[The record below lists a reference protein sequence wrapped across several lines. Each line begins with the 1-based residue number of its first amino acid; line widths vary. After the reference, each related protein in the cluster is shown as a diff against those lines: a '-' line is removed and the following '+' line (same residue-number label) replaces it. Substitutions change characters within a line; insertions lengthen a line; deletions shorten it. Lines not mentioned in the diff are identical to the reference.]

1 MKRSRGQVA
10 PAARRSR
17 RHHLS
22 ARPLRAATVEPVSE
36 YSEGQRKPR
45 VAVVF
50 GGRSSEHA
58 ISCVTAANVLQVIDR
73 DKYDVVPVGISTSG
87 HWVLE
92 SGDPERL
99 SITDG
104 KLPEVDVTAMPVL
117 FGANRELVVSEPGQV
132 PSTLGAVD
140 VVFPLLHGPWGEDG
154 TIQGLLEMSDIRY
167 VGSGVLASAVGMDKH
182 YMKVVFQG
190 AGLEVTPYVV
200 IRDRDWIR
208 DPEACRAAVD
218 ALGYPVFVKPCRGGS
233 SLGISKV
240 NSRDELDEAVAVA
253 RAHDPKV
260 IVEASAKSPR
270 EIEVGVLGGP
280 AGSDPEASVC
290 GEIAVSGGGHA
301 FYDFET
307 KYLPEGEEYT
317 ALSVPADLPSEIAD
331 EIRAKALI
339 AFDAIEAEGL
349 ARVDFFLDADDR
361 VVINEINTMPG
372 FTPTSMFPRLW
383 AASGK
388 DYATLV
394 EHLLTLAMTRPTGL
408 R

>member
-1 MKRSRGQVA
+1 
-10 PAARRSR
+10 
-17 RHHLS
+17 
-22 ARPLRAATVEPVSE
+22 VSE
-36 YSEGQRKPR
+36 YSREEQRKPR

-73 DKYDVVPVGISTSG
+73 DKYDVVPIGISTSG

-117 FGANRELVVSEPGQV
+117 FGANRELVISEPEQV
-132 PSTLGAVD
+132 PSTLGQVD

-182 YMKVVFQG
+182 YMKVVFQA

-200 IRDRDWIR
+200 IRDRDWMR
-208 DPEACRAAVD
+208 DPQACREAVD

-240 NSRDELDEAVAVA
+240 NSLDELDEAVAVA

-260 IVEASAKSPR
+260 IVEASAKNPR
-270 EIEVGVLGGP
+270 EIEVGVLGGLNG
-280 AGSDPEASVC
+280 AKPEVSVC
-290 GEIAVSGGGHA
+290 GEIAVSGGGHD

-317 ALSVPADLPSEIAD
+317 ALSVPADLPEEIAA
-331 EIRAKALI
+331 EVRAKALT
-339 AFDAIEAEGL
+339 AFDAIDAEGL
-349 ARVDFFLDADDR
+349 ARVDFFLDADNR
-361 VVINEINTMPG
+361 VIINEINTMPG

-388 DYATLV
+388 DYAALV
-394 EHLLTLAMTRPTGL
+394 EHLLSLAMTRPTGL

>member
-1 MKRSRGQVA
+1 M
-10 PAARRSR
+10 
-17 RHHLS
+17 
-22 ARPLRAATVEPVSE
+22 SE
-36 YSEGQRKPR
+36 YSESQRKPR

-117 FGANRELVVSEPGQV
+117 FGANRELVVSEPDQV
-132 PSTLGAVD
+132 PSTLGEVD

-182 YMKVVFQG
+182 YMKVVFQA

-200 IRDRDWIR
+200 IRDRDWTR
-208 DPEACRAAVD
+208 DPAACREAVD

-240 NSRDELDEAVAVA
+240 NSLEELDEAIVVA

-260 IVEASAKSPR
+260 IVEASAESPR
-270 EIEVGVLGGP
+270 EIEVGVLGGLN
-280 AGSDPEASVC
+280 GGNPEVSVC
-290 GEIAVSGGGHA
+290 GEIAISGGGHD

-331 EIRAKALI
+331 EVRAKALI

-349 ARVDFFLDADDR
+349 ARVDFFLDADNR

-388 DYATLV
+388 DYAALV
-394 EHLLTLAMTRPTGL
+394 EHLLQLAMTRPTGL

>member
-1 MKRSRGQVA
+1 M
-10 PAARRSR
+10 
-17 RHHLS
+17 
-22 ARPLRAATVEPVSE
+22 SE
-36 YSEGQRKPR
+36 YSESQRKPR

-117 FGANRELVVSEPGQV
+117 FGANRELVVSEPDQV
-132 PSTLGAVD
+132 PSTLGEVD

-182 YMKVVFQG
+182 YMKVVFQA

-200 IRDRDWIR
+200 IRDRDWMR
-208 DPEACRAAVD
+208 DADACRAAVD
-218 ALGYPVFVKPCRGGS
+218 ALGYPVFVKPARGGS

-240 NSRDELDEAVAVA
+240 NSLDELDEAVAVA

-270 EIEVGVLGGP
+270 EIEVGVLGSLNGGTP
-280 AGSDPEASVC
+280 QVSVC
-290 GEIAVSGGGHA
+290 GEISVSGGGHD

-331 EIRAKALI
+331 EVRAKALI

-349 ARVDFFLDADDR
+349 ARVDFFLDADNR
-361 VVINEINTMPG
+361 VIINEINTMPG

-388 DYATLV
+388 DYAALV
-394 EHLLTLAMTRPTGL
+394 EHLLQLAMTRPTGL

>member
-1 MKRSRGQVA
+1 
-10 PAARRSR
+10 
-17 RHHLS
+17 
-22 ARPLRAATVEPVSE
+22 VSE
-36 YSEGQRKPR
+36 YSREEQRKPR

-58 ISCVTAANVLQVIDR
+58 ISCVTAANVLQAIDR

-104 KLPEVDVTAMPVL
+104 KLPEVDVTALPVL

-132 PSTLGAVD
+132 PSTLGEVD

-200 IRDRDWIR
+200 IRDRDWTR
-208 DPEACRAAVD
+208 DPAACRAAVD
-218 ALGYPVFVKPCRGGS
+218 ALGYPVFVKPARGGS

-240 NSRDELDEAVAVA
+240 NSLDELDDAVAEA

-260 IVEASAKSPR
+260 IVEAAANNPR
-270 EIEVGVLGGP
+270 EIEVGVLGGLN
-280 AGSDPEASVC
+280 GTPEVSVC
-290 GEIAVSGGGHA
+290 GEIAVSGGGHD

-307 KYLPEGEEYT
+307 KYLPEGEAYT
-317 ALSVPADLPSEIAD
+317 ALSVPADLPEDIAAD
-331 EIRAKALI
+331 IRAKALT

-349 ARVDFFLDADDR
+349 ARVDFFLDADNR
-361 VVINEINTMPG
+361 VIINEINTMPG

-383 AASGK
+383 AASGV
-388 DYATLV
+388 DYPALV
-394 EHLLTLAMTRPTGL
+394 ERLLTLAKTRPTGL

>member
-1 MKRSRGQVA
+1 
-10 PAARRSR
+10 
-17 RHHLS
+17 
-22 ARPLRAATVEPVSE
+22 VSE
-36 YSEGQRKPR
+36 YSREERKLR

-58 ISCVTAANVLQVIDR
+58 ISCATAANVLQVIDR

-99 SITDG
+99 SITDD
-104 KLPEVDVTAMPVL
+104 KLPEVDVTALPVL
-117 FGANRELVVSEPGQV
+117 FGANRELVVSEPDQV
-132 PSTLGAVD
+132 PSTLGEVD

-167 VGSGVLASAVGMDKH
+167 VGSGVLASAVGMDKQ
-182 YMKVVFQG
+182 YMKVVLKA
-190 AGLEVTPYVV
+190 AGLDVTPYVV
-200 IRDRDWIR
+200 IRDRDWTQ
-208 DPEACRAAVD
+208 DPAACREAVD

-240 NSRDELDEAVAVA
+240 NSLDELDEAIAVA

-260 IVEASAKSPR
+260 IVEASANDPR
-270 EIEVGVLGGP
+270 EIEVGVLGGLN
-280 AGSDPEASVC
+280 GKPEVSVC
-290 GEIAVSGGGHA
+290 GEISVSGGGHD

-307 KYLPEGEEYT
+307 KYLPDGEEYL
-317 ALSVPADLPSEIAD
+317 ALSVPADLPEDVAAD
-331 EIRAKALI
+331 IRAKALT

-349 ARVDFFLDADDR
+349 ARVDFFLDADGR
-361 VVINEINTMPG
+361 VIINEINTMPG

-383 AASGK
+383 AASGV
-388 DYATLV
+388 DYPTLV
-394 EHLLTLAMTRPTGL
+394 QRLLTLAESRPTGL

>member
-1 MKRSRGQVA
+1 M
-10 PAARRSR
+10 
-17 RHHLS
+17 
-22 ARPLRAATVEPVSE
+22 SE
-36 YSEGQRKPR
+36 YSESQRKPR

-73 DKYDVVPVGISTSG
+73 DKYDVIPVGISTSG

-117 FGANRELVVSEPGQV
+117 FGANRELVVSEPDQV
-132 PSTLGAVD
+132 PSTLGEVD

-182 YMKVVFQG
+182 YMKVVFQA
-190 AGLEVTPYVV
+190 AGLDVTPYVV

-208 DPEACRAAVD
+208 DADACRAAVD
-218 ALGYPVFVKPCRGGS
+218 ALGYPVFVKPARGGS

-240 NSRDELDEAVAVA
+240 NSLDELDEAVAVA

-270 EIEVGVLGGP
+270 EIEVGVLGGLNGGTP
-280 AGSDPEASVC
+280 QVSVC
-290 GEIAVSGGGHA
+290 GEISVSGGGHD

-317 ALSVPADLPSEIAD
+317 ALSVPADLPSEIVD
-331 EIRAKALI
+331 EVRAKALV

-349 ARVDFFLDADDR
+349 ARVDFFLDADNR

-388 DYATLV
+388 DYAALV
-394 EHLLTLAMTRPTGL
+394 EHLLNLAMTRPTGL

>member
-1 MKRSRGQVA
+1 M
-10 PAARRSR
+10 
-17 RHHLS
+17 
-22 ARPLRAATVEPVSE
+22 SE
-36 YSEGQRKPR
+36 YSREQRKPR

-58 ISCVTAANVLQVIDR
+58 ISCVTAANVLQAIDR
-73 DKYDVVPVGISTSG
+73 DVYDVVPVGISTSG

-117 FGANRELVVSEPGQV
+117 FGANRELVVSEPGTV
-132 PSTLGAVD
+132 PSTLGEVD

-167 VGSGVLASAVGMDKH
+167 VGSGVLSSAVGMDKH
-182 YMKVVFQG
+182 YMKVVFQA
-190 AGLEVTPYVV
+190 AGLEVGPYVV
-200 IRDRDWIR
+200 IRDRDWMR
-208 DPEACRAAVD
+208 DAEACRTAVD
-218 ALGYPVFVKPCRGGS
+218 ELGYPVFVKPARGGS

-240 NSRDELDEAVAVA
+240 NSRDELDDAIVEA

-260 IVEASAKSPR
+260 IVEASANDPR
-270 EIEVGVLGGP
+270 EIEVGVLGGLDGAP
-280 AGSDPEASVC
+280 PEVSVC
-290 GEIAVSGGGHA
+290 GEVAVSGGGHD

-307 KYLPEGEEYT
+307 KYLPEGEEYL
-317 ALSVPADLPSEIAD
+317 ALSVPADLPAEVAAD
-331 EIRAKALI
+331 IRAKALT

-349 ARVDFFLDADDR
+349 ARVDFFLDADGR

-383 AASGK
+383 AESGI
-388 DYATLV
+388 DYPTLV
-394 EHLLTLAMTRPTGL
+394 NRLLTLALTRPTGL

>member
-1 MKRSRGQVA
+1 
-10 PAARRSR
+10 
-17 RHHLS
+17 
-22 ARPLRAATVEPVSE
+22 VSE
-36 YSEGQRKPR
+36 YSNEQQRKPR

-73 DKYDVVPVGISTSG
+73 DKYDVVPIGISTSG

-117 FGANRELVVSEPGQV
+117 FGANRELVISEPEQV
-132 PSTLGAVD
+132 PSTLGQVD

-182 YMKVVFQG
+182 YMKVVFQA

-208 DPEACRAAVD
+208 DPDACREAVD

-240 NSRDELDEAVAVA
+240 NSLDELDEAVAVA

-260 IVEASAKSPR
+260 IVEASAKNPR
-270 EIEVGVLGGP
+270 EIEVGVLGGLNG
-280 AGSDPEASVC
+280 AKPEVSVC
-290 GEIAVSGGGHA
+290 GEIAVSGGGHD

-317 ALSVPADLPSEIAD
+317 ALSVPADLPEEIAA
-331 EIRAKALI
+331 EVRAKALT
-339 AFDAIEAEGL
+339 AFDAIDAEGL
-349 ARVDFFLDADDR
+349 ARVDFFLDADNR
-361 VVINEINTMPG
+361 VIINEINTMPG

-394 EHLLTLAMTRPTGL
+394 EHLLQLAMTRPTGL

>member
-1 MKRSRGQVA
+1 M
-10 PAARRSR
+10 
-17 RHHLS
+17 
-22 ARPLRAATVEPVSE
+22 SE
-36 YSEGQRKPR
+36 YSREQRKPR

-58 ISCVTAANVLQVIDR
+58 ISCVTAANVLQAIDR
-73 DKYDVVPVGISTSG
+73 DVYDVVPVGISTSG

-117 FGANRELVVSEPGQV
+117 FGANRELVVSEPGTV
-132 PSTLGAVD
+132 PSTLGEVD

-167 VGSGVLASAVGMDKH
+167 VGSGVLSSAVGMDKH
-182 YMKVVFQG
+182 YMKVVFQA
-190 AGLEVTPYVV
+190 AGLEVGPYVV
-200 IRDRDWIR
+200 IRDRDWVR
-208 DPEACRAAVD
+208 DAEACRKAVD
-218 ALGYPVFVKPCRGGS
+218 ELGYPVFVKPARGGS

-240 NSRDELDEAVAVA
+240 NSRDELDDAIVEA

-260 IVEASAKSPR
+260 IVEASANDPR
-270 EIEVGVLGGP
+270 EIEVGVLGGLDGGP
-280 AGSDPEASVC
+280 AEVSVC
-290 GEIAVSGGGHA
+290 GEVAVSGGGHD

-307 KYLPEGEEYT
+307 KYLPEGEDYL
-317 ALSVPADLPSEIAD
+317 ALSVPADLPAD
-331 EIRAKALI
+331 VAADIRAKALT

-349 ARVDFFLDADDR
+349 ARVDFFLDADGR

-383 AASGK
+383 EESGI
-388 DYATLV
+388 DYPTLV
-394 EHLLTLAMTRPTGL
+394 NRLLDLAMTRPTGL

>member
-1 MKRSRGQVA
+1 M
-10 PAARRSR
+10 
-17 RHHLS
+17 
-22 ARPLRAATVEPVSE
+22 SE
-36 YSEGQRKPR
+36 YSREEQRKPR

-58 ISCVTAANVLQVIDR
+58 ISCVTAANVLQAIDR

-104 KLPEVDVTAMPVL
+104 KLPEVDVAALPVL
-117 FGANRELVVSEPGQV
+117 FGANRELVVSEAGQV
-132 PSTLGAVD
+132 PSTLGEVD

-182 YMKVVFQG
+182 YMKVVFQA

-200 IRDRDWIR
+200 IRDRDWTQ
-208 DPEACRAAVD
+208 DPAACREAVD
-218 ALGYPVFVKPCRGGS
+218 ALGYPVFVKPARGGS

-240 NSRDELDEAVAVA
+240 NSLDELDAAVAEA
-253 RAHDPKV
+253 RSHDPKV
-260 IVEASAKSPR
+260 LVEASAKDPR
-270 EIEVGVLGGP
+270 EIEVGVLGGLN
-280 AGSDPEASVC
+280 GGKPEVSVC
-290 GEIAVSGGGHA
+290 GEAAVSGGGHD

-307 KYLPEGEEYT
+307 KYLPEGEEFL
-317 ALSVPADLPSEIAD
+317 ALSVPADLPEEIAAD
-331 EIRAKALI
+331 IRAKALT

-349 ARVDFFLDADDR
+349 ARVDFFLDSDGR
-361 VVINEINTMPG
+361 VIINEINTMPG
-372 FTPTSMFPRLW
+372 FTPKSMYPQMW
-383 AASGK
+383 AASGL
-388 DYATLV
+388 DYADLID
-394 EHLLTLAMTRPTGL
+394 ELIYLALNRKTGL

>member
-1 MKRSRGQVA
+1 M
-10 PAARRSR
+10 
-17 RHHLS
+17 
-22 ARPLRAATVEPVSE
+22 SE
-36 YSEGQRKPR
+36 YSREQKRKPC

-58 ISCVTAANVLQVIDR
+58 ISCVTAANVLQAIDR

-104 KLPEVDVTAMPVL
+104 KLPEVDVTALPVL
-117 FGANRELVVSEPGQV
+117 FGANRELVISEPDQV
-132 PSTLGAVD
+132 PSTLGEVD

-167 VGSGVLASAVGMDKH
+167 VGAGVLASAVGMDKH
-182 YMKVVFQG
+182 YMKVVFHA

-200 IRDRDWIR
+200 IRDRDWNR
-208 DPEACRAAVD
+208 DPAACRAAVD
-218 ALGYPVFVKPCRGGS
+218 ALGYPVFVKPARGGS

-240 NSRDELDEAVAVA
+240 NSLAELDAAIAEA

-260 IVEASAKSPR
+260 IVEASAKNPR
-270 EIEVGVLGGP
+270 EIEVGVLGGLN
-280 AGSDPEASVC
+280 GGNPEVSVC
-290 GEIAVSGGGHA
+290 GEVAVSGGGHD

-317 ALSVPADLPSEIAD
+317 ALSVPADLPDEVVA
-331 EIRAKALI
+331 EIRAKALT

-349 ARVDFFLDADDR
+349 ARVDFFLDEDGR
-361 VVINEINTMPG
+361 VIINEINTMPG

-383 AASGK
+383 ASSGV
-388 DYATLV
+388 DYPALV
-394 EHLLTLAMTRPTGL
+394 DRLLTLAMTRQTGL